1 VKSQRIILGVLLVVQ
16 VASALGFFITD
27 GARAALW
34 PTVFAIFCGVILYR
48 LVRHP
53 RPPTR
58 WNKRRVILSVAVLAP
73 ATVAVVVTLAWV
85 VLVVPDW
92 PIRLL
97 ALAGMASVPAII
109 FWGVRIAR
117 HEDQAAQN
125 TVQGPP
131 SEA

>member
-1 VKSQRIILGVLLVVQ
+1 VKSRQIGLGVALVIL
-16 VASALGFFITD
+16 VASALGLFITD
-27 GARAALW
+27 GARAALS
-34 PTVFAIFCGVILYR
+34 PTVSAIVCGVILYR

-53 RPPTR
+53 PPPTR
-58 WNKRRVILSVAVLAP
+58 WNKRRVILSVAVLVP

-109 FWGVRIAR
+109 FWGVRIAH
-117 HEDQAAQN
+117 HEDQVARGTA
-125 TVQGPP
+125 QGPP
-131 SEA
+131 SE